1 MLKDVFERL
10 EPCAPKGACTV
21 LRGLGAGNRVRL
33 PDTLG
38 RSIKLSARLRDS
50 AGLEAFML
58 REFFDAPLRRQPGI
72 TS

>member
-33 PDTLG
+33 PD
-38 RSIKLSARLRDS
+38 
-50 AGLEAFML
+50 L
-58 REFFDAPLRRQPGI
+58 REISSLIPTVEAVQKG
-72 TS
+72 